1 MEDLVRKAR
10 EVVTKILNNQKIEI
24 SEEFKR
30 KYSEKRGVFT
40 TILTYPEKELRG
52 CIGYPYPI
60 YPLWKALI
68 LSAKAA
74 AFEDPRFPPLTIEEL
89 DKVIFEVTV
98 LTEPKRVEYNSYKEL
113 LDKIEIGK
121 HGLIVKYGPFQ
132 GLLLPQV
139 PLEYG
144 WDVSEFIS
152 QTCLKA
158 GLPPNFWIENKVEIY
173 TFEGEIYV
181 EEKPKGKIIKKKL
194 K

>member
-52 CIGYPYPI
+52 CMGYPYPI

>member
-74 AFEDPRFPPLTIEEL
+74 AFEDPRFIPLTIEEL

-98 LTEPKRVEYNSYKEL
+98 LTEPKRVKYNSYKEL
-113 LDKIEIGK
+113 LDKIEIGR

-173 TFEGEIYV
+173 TFEGEIYA